1 MVFYIILPPCLHLF
15 FCAGCTASAPQLP
28 KFFQTLGEVA
38 GKFPFLKLFPKN
50 KKRSPKM
57 NALKLLSL
65 FAFAFFIFS
74 CSNPTTSDF
83 NAKTTDEDTPEALV
97 IDAIKNFEDVHEWI
111 LAGKPLGKQNALLK
125 VDQVNADS
133 TWIYGDTLTG
143 GVGVVITE
151 KHSYPKGLLL
161 ITKNYKYG
169 DYANLTIVSIN
180 ERYISWSQYNSGT
193 PETKTKTELTFESAP
208 SEAIVTH
215 ITRWT
220 KNVQTRESYTFRNP
234 VITIDNSR
242 GTKTVRKAKP
252 NDEVIVTETYDLS
265 TNNLL
270 QSRWTGA
277 SPTYSGGF
285 FTRTNNYDNGN
296 LVSWTKTTTVG
307 QADGSIKR
315 IIDRYP

>member
-1 MVFYIILPPCLHLF
+1 
-15 FCAGCTASAPQLP
+15 
-28 KFFQTLGEVA
+28 
-38 GKFPFLKLFPKN
+38 
-50 KKRSPKM
+50 M

-65 FAFAFFIFS
+65 LSHRIFYFLLLQ
-74 CSNPTTSDF
+74 PYHKDF

-97 IDAIKNFEDVHEWI
+97 IDALKNFEEVHEWI
-111 LAGKPLGKQNALLK
+111 LAGKPFGKQNALLK

-151 KHSYPKGLLL
+151 RHAYPKGLLL

-220 KNVQTRESYTFRNP
+220 KNVITTRESYTFRNP

-285 FTRTNNYDNGN
+285 LHKDKQLRQRNTCQLDKDNNSRSSRRLNQKN
-296 LVSWTKTTTVG
+296 HRQVSVIEKFIPCSPLPAVG
-307 QADGSIKR
+307 CVVNPWEIYSFKFHFNIKQ
-315 IIDRYP
+315 

>member
-1 MVFYIILPPCLHLF
+1 
-15 FCAGCTASAPQLP
+15 
-28 KFFQTLGEVA
+28 
-38 GKFPFLKLFPKN
+38 
-50 KKRSPKM
+50 
-57 NALKLLSL
+57 
-65 FAFAFFIFS
+65 
-74 CSNPTTSDF
+74 
-83 NAKTTDEDTPEALV
+83 
-97 IDAIKNFEDVHEWI
+97 
-111 LAGKPLGKQNALLK
+111 
-125 VDQVNADS
+125 
-133 TWIYGDTLTG
+133 
-143 GVGVVITE
+143 
-151 KHSYPKGLLL
+151 
-161 ITKNYKYG
+161 
-169 DYANLTIVSIN
+169 LTIVSIN

-285 FTRTNNYDNGN
+285 FTRTNNYDNGT
-296 LVSWTKTTTVG
+296 LVILDKDNNSRSSRRLNQKNHRQV
-307 QADGSIKR
+307 SVIV
-315 IIDRYP
+315 IP

>member
-1 MVFYIILPPCLHLF
+1 
-15 FCAGCTASAPQLP
+15 
-28 KFFQTLGEVA
+28 
-38 GKFPFLKLFPKN
+38 
-50 KKRSPKM
+50 M

-65 FAFAFFIFS
+65 LAFAFFIFS
-74 CSNPTTSDF
+74 CSNPTTNDF

-97 IDAIKNFEDVHEWI
+97 IDAIKNFEEVHEWI
-111 LAGKPLGKQNALLK
+111 LAGKPFGKRNALLK

-143 GVGVVITE
+143 GIGVVITE

-234 VITIDNSR
+234 IITIDNSR

-285 FTRTNNYDNGN
+285 FTRTNNYDNGT